1 MGYRIHFTTEDLAR
15 TRVAEAPLPLS
26 ELGTAVRTLQ
36 DRSRPVLFD
45 AWRSRVAGQL
55 PAGARMALSLI
66 PPVGWSPTFLNL
78 PRAGTPEEL
87 LEEVRGTPRA
97 VIESE
102 LAAIAARQ
110 PLPRWAHRLPGDAAL
125 LGQLLDGLGRL
136 HALLLKPYWQQITGY
151 TAADRSVRAR
161 QLLGGGVQSLLVQ
174 ANPRWIRWEPPVL
187 EVRMANEAEADLH
200 LAGQGILLVPSVFS
214 TRSFV
219 DEDARPQPVVT
230 YPVGHERPLQRLSL
244 LAPGGAGPAG
254 PASSTALTALLGRT
268 RAAVLH
274 AVAEHTDCSTKE
286 LAAAVGVAP
295 ASASEHATVL
305 REAGLIRTV
314 RHRNTVLHSVTGLG
328 LELLNSPG
336 SGSSR

>member
-15 TRVAEAPLPLS
+15 TRVAETPLPLS

-45 AWRSRVAGQL
+45 AWRSRVAGRL

-102 LAAIAARQ
+102 LAVIAARQ
-110 PLPRWAHRLPGDAAL
+110 PLPRWAHRLPDDAAL

-136 HALLLKPYWQQITGY
+136 HDLLLRPYWQQITGF
-151 TAADRSVRAR
+151 TAADRAVRAR
-161 QLLGGGVQSLLVQ
+161 QLLGGGVESLLVQ

-200 LAGQGILLVPSVFS
+200 LSGQGILLVPSVFS

-219 DEDARPQPVVT
+219 DEDALPQPVVT
-230 YPVGHERPLQRLSL
+230 YPVGRERPLQRLSL
-244 LAPGGAGPAG
+244 LAPGAAGAGPSA
-254 PASSTALTALLGRT
+254 ALTALLGRT

-274 AVAEHTDCSTKE
+274 AVAEHPDCSTKE

-314 RHRNTVLHSVTGLG
+314 RHRNTVLHGVTGLG
-328 LELLNSPG
+328 VELLNSPRA
-336 SGSSR
+336 GSSR